1 MTTVNISNTNKFDLL
16 STYTLDK
23 HQNPHCNLGEQ
34 FEPAHQEL
42 QEFFSKSSA
51 VEVLKELLEHE
62 RNLQHEDE
70 ALAEDCYNNGDGEED
85 VAEGDMYSSC
95 AEKRRVVADELEFI
109 LKHLA
114 TL

>member
-1 MTTVNISNTNKFDLL
+1 MATVNISNTNKFDLL

-51 VEVLKELLEHE
+51 IEVLKELLEHE
-62 RNLQHEDE
+62 RGIQREDE
-70 ALAEDCYNNGDGEED
+70 ILAEDCYNGEDGD
-85 VAEGDMYSSC
+85 EGDMYSQY
-95 AEKRRVVADELEFI
+95 AEKRRVIANELEAV
-109 LKHLA
+109 LKDLA
-114 TL
+114 EL

>member
-1 MTTVNISNTNKFDLL
+1 MTTTNTNKFDLL

-42 QEFFSKSSA
+42 QEFFNKSSA

-70 ALAEDCYNNGDGEED
+70 ALAEDCYNDEDGD
-85 VAEGDMYSSC
+85 EGDMYSQY
-95 AEKRRVVADELEFI
+95 AEKRRVIANELEAV
-109 LKHLA
+109 LKDLA
-114 TL
+114 EL

>member
-1 MTTVNISNTNKFDLL
+1 MTTVNINNTNKFDLL
-16 STYTLDK
+16 TTWTVDK

-42 QEFFSKSSA
+42 REFFSKSSA

-62 RNLQHEDE
+62 RGIQREDE
-70 ALAEDCYNNGDGEED
+70 ILAEDCYNGEEGD
-85 VAEGDMYSSC
+85 EGDMYSQC
-95 AEKRRVVADELEFI
+95 AEKRRVIANELEFI
-109 LKHLA
+109 LESLA

>member
-42 QEFFSKSSA
+42 QEFFNKSSA

-62 RNLQHEDE
+62 RGIQREDE
-70 ALAEDCYNNGDGEED
+70 ILAEDCYNGEEGD
-85 VAEGDMYSSC
+85 EGDMYSQY
-95 AEKRRVVADELEFI
+95 AEKRRIIANELEAV
-109 LKHLA
+109 LKDLA
-114 TL
+114 EL

>member
-16 STYTLDK
+16 FTYALDK

-62 RNLQHEDE
+62 RGIQREDE
-70 ALAEDCYNNGDGEED
+70 ILAEDCYNGEDGD
-85 VAEGDMYSSC
+85 EGDMYSQY
-95 AEKRRVVADELEFI
+95 AEKRRVIANELEAV
-109 LKHLA
+109 LKDLA
-114 TL
+114 EL

>member
-1 MTTVNISNTNKFDLL
+1 MTTININNTNKFDLL

-34 FEPAHQEL
+34 FESAHQEL

-62 RNLQHEDE
+62 RGIQREDE
-70 ALAEDCYNNGDGEED
+70 ILAEDCYNGEEGD
-85 VAEGDMYSSC
+85 EGDMYSQY
-95 AEKRRVVADELEFI
+95 AEKRRVIANELEAV
-109 LKHLA
+109 LKDLA
-114 TL
+114 EL

>member
-42 QEFFSKSSA
+42 QEFFNKSSA

-62 RNLQHEDE
+62 RDIQREDE
-70 ALAEDCYNNGDGEED
+70 ILAEDCYNGEEGD
-85 VAEGDMYSSC
+85 EGDMYSQY
-95 AEKRRVVADELEFI
+95 AEKRRVVANELEAV
-109 LKHLA
+109 LQDLA
-114 TL
+114 EL

>member
-16 STYTLDK
+16 FTYALDK

-62 RNLQHEDE
+62 RGIQREDE
-70 ALAEDCYNNGDGEED
+70 ILAEDCYNGED
-85 VAEGDMYSSC
+85 RDEGDMYSQC
-95 AEKRRVVADELEFI
+95 AERRRDIANELEAV
-109 LKHLA
+109 LKDLA
-114 TL
+114 EL

>member
-62 RNLQHEDE
+62 RGIQREDE
-70 ALAEDCYNNGDGEED
+70 ILAEDCYNGEDGD
-85 VAEGDMYSSC
+85 EGDMYSQY
-95 AEKRRVVADELEFI
+95 AEKRRVIANELEAV
-109 LKHLA
+109 LKDLA
-114 TL
+114 EL

>member
-1 MTTVNISNTNKFDLL
+1 MTTTNINNTNKFDLL
-16 STYTLDK
+16 TTWTVDK

-42 QEFFSKSSA
+42 QEFFNKSSA

-62 RNLQHEDE
+62 RHLQCED
-70 ALAEDCYNNGDGEED
+70 AVLAEDCYNNGDGEED
-85 VAEGDMYSSC
+85 AAEGDMYSQY
-95 AEKRRVVADELEFI
+95 AEKRRVIANELEFV
-109 LKHLA
+109 LKNLA

>member
-42 QEFFSKSSA
+42 QEFFNKSSA

-70 ALAEDCYNNGDGEED
+70 ALAEDCYNGEEGD
-85 VAEGDMYSSC
+85 EGDMYSQY
-95 AEKRRVVADELEFI
+95 AEKRRVIANELEAV
-109 LKHLA
+109 LKDLA
-114 TL
+114 EL

>member
-42 QEFFSKSSA
+42 QEFFNKSSA

-62 RNLQHEDE
+62 RNLQYEDE
-70 ALAEDCYNNGDGEED
+70 ALAEDCYNGEEGD
-85 VAEGDMYSSC
+85 EGDMYSQY
-95 AEKRRVVADELEFI
+95 AEKRRVIANELEAV
-109 LKHLA
+109 LKDLA
-114 TL
+114 EL

>member
-42 QEFFSKSSA
+42 QEFFNKSSA

-62 RNLQHEDE
+62 RGIQREDE
-70 ALAEDCYNNGDGEED
+70 ILAEDCYNGEEGD
-85 VAEGDMYSSC
+85 EGDMYSQY
-95 AEKRRVVADELEFI
+95 AEKRRIIANELEAV
-109 LKHLA
+109 LQDLA
-114 TL
+114 EL

>member
-1 MTTVNISNTNKFDLL
+1 MTTTNTNKFDLL

-34 FEPAHQEL
+34 FESAHQEL

-62 RNLQHEDE
+62 RGIQREDE
-70 ALAEDCYNNGDGEED
+70 ILAEDCYNGEEGD
-85 VAEGDMYSSC
+85 EGDMYSQY
-95 AEKRRVVADELEFI
+95 AEKRRVIVDELEAV
-109 LKHLA
+109 LKGLA
-114 TL
+114 EL

>member
-42 QEFFSKSSA
+42 QEFFNKSSA

-62 RNLQHEDE
+62 RGIQREDE
-70 ALAEDCYNNGDGEED
+70 ILAEDCYNGEEGD
-85 VAEGDMYSSC
+85 EGDMYSQY
-95 AEKRRVVADELEFI
+95 AEKRRVIANELEAV
-109 LKHLA
+109 LKDLA
-114 TL
+114 EL

>member
-51 VEVLKELLEHE
+51 VEVLKELLKHE
-62 RNLQHEDE
+62 RGIQREDE
-70 ALAEDCYNNGDGEED
+70 ILAEDCYNGEEGD
-85 VAEGDMYSSC
+85 EGDMYSQY
-95 AEKRRVVADELEFI
+95 AEKRRVIANELEAV
-109 LKHLA
+109 LKDLA
-114 TL
+114 EL

>member
-42 QEFFSKSSA
+42 QEFFNKSSA

-62 RNLQHEDE
+62 RGIQREDE
-70 ALAEDCYNNGDGEED
+70 ILAEDCYNGEEGD
-85 VAEGDMYSSC
+85 EGDMYSRY
-95 AEKRRVVADELEFI
+95 AEKRRVIANELEAV
-109 LKHLA
+109 LKDLA
-114 TL
+114 EL

>member
-42 QEFFSKSSA
+42 QEFFNKSSA

-62 RNLQHEDE
+62 RGIQREDE
-70 ALAEDCYNNGDGEED
+70 ILAEDCYNGEEGD
-85 VAEGDMYSSC
+85 EGDMYSQY
-95 AEKRRVVADELEFI
+95 AEKRRVVANELEAV
-109 LKHLA
+109 LQDLA
-114 TL
+114 EL

>member
-42 QEFFSKSSA
+42 QEFFGKDSV

-70 ALAEDCYNNGDGEED
+70 ALAEDCYNGEDGD
-85 VAEGDMYSSC
+85 EGDMYSQY
-95 AEKRRVVADELEFI
+95 AEKRRVIANELEAV
-109 LKHLA
+109 LKNLA
-114 TL
+114 EL

>member
-42 QEFFSKSSA
+42 QEFFNKSSA

-62 RNLQHEDE
+62 RGIQREDE
-70 ALAEDCYNNGDGEED
+70 ILAEDCYNGEEGD
-85 VAEGDMYSSC
+85 EGDMYSQC
-95 AEKRRVVADELEFI
+95 AEKRRVIANELEAV
-109 LKHLA
+109 LKDLA
-114 TL
+114 EL